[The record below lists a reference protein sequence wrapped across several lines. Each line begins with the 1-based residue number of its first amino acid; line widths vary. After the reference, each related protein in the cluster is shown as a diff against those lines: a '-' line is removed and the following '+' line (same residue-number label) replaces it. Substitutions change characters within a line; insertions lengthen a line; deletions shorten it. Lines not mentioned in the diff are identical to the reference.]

1 MAFALL
7 IVQLEEAMKK
17 PGCPVCRMQHDAA
30 VHSIDAFLWE
40 NVNDPVIRKPINDA
54 YGFCVQ
60 HTQMLVAKEMMSSGP
75 VLGVNIIYALL
86 AKKVAR
92 ELKQIHPGSGRRN
105 AALDSLHKLTE
116 RLPSKKFLNSA
127 GKHRLLVPAG
137 RCPVCLVVEE
147 TGENVLETL
156 FEILHAGEE
165 HFAESY
171 KASSGLCLEHLRSGL
186 EQNMEKFP
194 AAANL
199 LIQDTLGRLTTQES
213 QMQEYLRKH
222 DWEYREEALTPEEQS
237 AWLHTLTFFTG
248 LPEARFTHK
257 IKEF

>member
-17 PGCPVCRMQHDAA
+17 PGCPVCRMQYDAA

-54 YGFCVQ
+54 YGFCLQ
-60 HTQMLVAKEMMSSGP
+60 HTQMLVAKEMMTSGP

-92 ELKQIHPGSGRRN
+92 ELKQIQPVTRRRN
-105 AALDSLHKLTE
+105 AALDSLK
-116 RLPSKKFLNSA
+116 RLAGRFTSKRFLNSA
-127 GKHRLLVPAG
+127 GKHSLLIPAG

-147 TGENVLETL
+147 SGENVLETL
-156 FEILHAGEE
+156 FEILNAGEE
-165 HFAESY
+165 HFTRSY
-171 KASSGLCLEHLRSGL
+171 TASSGLCLAHLRSGL

-199 LIQDTLGRLTTQES
+199 LIQDTLGRLTAQES

-222 DWEYREEALTPEEQS
+222 DWEYRAEGLTPEEQS